1 MTQAEYS
8 YLQNVELS
16 NWSCNK
22 CLFPSVLFSPEKET
36 DQVGSMDNSASN
48 EKLTFPKLKKGL
60 TVAHLN
66 INRLLGKMDS
76 VRELLS
82 EFPLDI
88 FTVSDT
94 WLSSHILDEELKI
107 DGYSF
112 VRKDREN
119 TEKTQGGGLIV
130 YVRDGINFSERDNI
144 SNGGIEDIWIEVKR
158 DKCKNLLVGSF
169 YRPPDQNLDYFN
181 TSLSESLESLH
192 GNDLSGDVVLLGD
205 FNVDFSKHVKNSTFK
220 RNLCQVFENN
230 DLHQI
235 IRQPTRITINSK
247 TLIDLICVNN
257 PHRFVQTEVL
267 HTSHSDHALVLCV
280 QKVGVPKSSPKYFEA
295 RSYKNYFKESF
306 VRYRGH

>member
-1 MTQAEYS
+1 M
-8 YLQNVELS
+8 
-16 NWSCNK
+16 
-22 CLFPSVLFSPEKET
+22 
-36 DQVGSMDNSASN
+36 
-48 EKLTFPKLKKGL
+48 FPKLKKGL

-88 FTVSDT
+88 FTVSET

-192 GNDLSGDVVLLGD
+192 GNICLVTLFSLAILMLTSRSMSKIQLLSVT
-205 FNVDFSKHVKNSTFK
+205 FVKCLKIMTCIKLFANQ
-220 RNLCQVFENN
+220 LE
-230 DLHQI
+230 
-235 IRQPTRITINSK
+235 
-247 TLIDLICVNN
+247 
-257 PHRFVQTEVL
+257 
-267 HTSHSDHALVLCV
+267 
-280 QKVGVPKSSPKYFEA
+280 
-295 RSYKNYFKESF
+295 
-306 VRYRGH
+306 